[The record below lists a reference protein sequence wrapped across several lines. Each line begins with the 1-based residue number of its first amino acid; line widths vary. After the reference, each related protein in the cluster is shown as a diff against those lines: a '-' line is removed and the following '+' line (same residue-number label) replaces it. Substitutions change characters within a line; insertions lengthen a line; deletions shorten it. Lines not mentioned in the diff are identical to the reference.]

1 MNRALTN
8 NSGYILLV
16 LAVLAGIVLPQL
28 QPGAAGKLLLV
39 FSAGMGLLSGWY
51 IYFTP
56 NIKQTVMSVVLTL
69 LITASAY
76 VLIVAIA
83 LPSAQ
88 SFLFVTDVL
97 FSSSV
102 VALGTLLGLFAS
114 GFHEQKKTIEK
125 NAPTGSQQ
133 PSTPS
138 VPVQEANASLK
149 EILRVKNETS
159 EELSRLKTEKSR
171 LVSDIKRIIHTELE
185 LINRYE
191 KENNEFFV
199 KKITAENRTDL

>member
-102 VALGTLLGLFAS
+102 VALGTLLGLFAA

-125 NAPTGSQQ
+125 NAHTGSQQ
-133 PSTPS
+133 PSTLS

-159 EELSRLKTEKSR
+159 EEVSRLKTEKSR

>member
-102 VALGTLLGLFAS
+102 VALGTLLGLFAA
-114 GFHEQKKTIEK
+114 GFHEQKKTIDK
-125 NAPTGSQQ
+125 NTHTGSQQ
-133 PSTPS
+133 PSTLS

-159 EELSRLKTEKSR
+159 EEVSRLKTEKSR